1 MAELPPKVEAGIEVL
16 AKWAAKQP
24 EGVKAGAEVAFM
36 LYVTAR
42 VRKEASDEQI
52 AVVRGYIEDFRILP
66 DGLTTAAITEL
77 NQRICDLMGWPH

>member
-36 LYVTAR
+36 LYVTSR
-42 VRKEASDEQI
+42 VRNEGTPEQI
-52 AVVRGYIEDFRILP
+52 AIVKGYVDDFRAESGRLSY
-66 DGLTTAAITEL
+66 ESFERF